1 MTSPPQPPRKPLIT
15 DGLDL
20 GVSGNQVQVS
30 NGKRKA
36 ANDRQRKA
44 AQAEAEY
51 EARRVADTEQ
61 LWGRQRTAKGRRQ

>member
-1 MTSPPQPPRKPLIT
+1 MTTRPHRPLIVE
-15 DGLDL
+15 DVEL

-44 AQAEAEY
+44 AAEEAEHDRWY
-51 EARRVADTEQ
+51 AAKVEEI
-61 LWGRQRTAKGRRQ
+61 WGRP